1 MARLQVT
8 GFVTIANSSKLT
20 DEQKQAVLEA
30 PEGKARAVRATLVDA
45 DGNKVVVQARLDLSQ
60 KGSLSGRFAT
70 KIDSFDLIEVD
81 DTKTQKSEDKDKSVD
96 ELAAELLG

>member
-20 DEQKQAVLEA
+20 DEQKQAVLEV
-30 PEGKARAVRATLVDA
+30 PKGKARAVRATLVDA

-81 DTKTQKSEDKDKSVD
+81 DTKVKKPEDKDKSVD